1 MAPFTSPLPTLPRTA
16 LMLACENGS
25 VETVEVL
32 VNAGARVAMVDS
44 TGHDAA
50 HYSLATGNALIQHF
64 LQEAAQR
71 QSWASGEAALPRWC
85 SLSAGNPPTGV
96 STPWLGE
103 AEQGWGAPT
112 PFSHPSPMLRPSPP
126 AEGWEVVLSLA
137 CLSQRLHMLA
147 HACSHVCISRCVCT
161 CGCVCMS
168 PRVRAHMCIPAV
180 TQPRVSPCLSACVCP
195 LYAHVPLCARVCACT
210 PECPPLY
217 EHIQRCPCTH
227 VGSACCAHPYDPL
240 NLPNFSFLLLWPT
253 EEETEQTSQVRGCL
267 AAHLSPGLAQPL
279 GGSPQ
284 EPWGSPGWQWVRKE
298 GGYFRCDVPS
308 ALVSLQTSSP
318 SQSSVREKNST
329 PRKRKAPLP
338 PLGTPSQVR
347 EGSP

>member
-1 MAPFTSPLPTLPRTA
+1 VF
-16 LMLACENGS
+16 
-25 VETVEVL
+25 V
-32 VNAGARVAMVDS
+32 RVA
-44 TGHDAA
+44 A
-50 HYSLATGNALIQHF
+50 
-64 LQEAAQR
+64 
-71 QSWASGEAALPRWC
+71 C
-85 SLSAGNPPTGV
+85 
-96 STPWLGE
+96 
-103 AEQGWGAPT
+103 
-112 PFSHPSPMLRPSPP
+112 
-126 AEGWEVVLSLA
+126 A
-137 CLSQRLHMLA
+137 CLPVSA
-147 HACSHVCISRCVCT
+147 HICASPQSHNHVCPHVCLPACAPCTHTCPSVPTCV
-161 CGCVCMS
+161 
-168 PRVRAHMCIPAV
+168 RVP
-180 TQPRVSPCLSACVCP
+180 
-195 LYAHVPLCARVCACT
+195 

-227 VGSACCAHPYDPL
+227 AGSACCAHPYDPL